1 MAFDRDAFLAAFLNQ
16 MSAGIAENR
25 TKAEEYKEKQE
36 AAYERNQALVQ
47 QRDMRAKR
55 AAELGKQALQ
65 YLPEGA
71 DAKAMVRTA
80 MASGMTGISEFLT
93 KIQAAHANA
102 GLAAGQ
108 RLSVQDVEAVVN
120 MPNIPLVD
128 TSLIDM
134 SLEEFAR
141 QTFGA
146 SAKAA
151 PVEDK
156 SNMLG
161 KLFGFGAK
169 ERVMKQ
175 LRETPAYGDMSVAD
189 VNAAALQSE
198 FNQLSPESVMSL
210 SDIEMFSKKMGFAFA
225 DELSTEY
232 QNATKDRYAD
242 DHVARRVQQFIDK
255 WVTPVA
261 EGGLGK
267 AEADIS
273 PDQLKQVRDAARIE
287 YAQGRILPIIQNNA
301 RQYGGVEGFFRNEA
315 AMAAIEE
322 LMGAKYLKD
331 LKKKYDIED
340 DEEPDVTEDTETDD
354 TITDDIET
362 DDTITDDTETED
374 PIEPEQPETPTAPPL
389 PQDKLRPTSLDE
401 SISNPALGGATSLK
415 AIQRIWDKK
424 YGARYNADGTPI
436 IVEKRPDETEVRKV
450 KRGKVT
456 RTISLASEWD
466 KKYAETHNPDGTP
479 KKFEDD

>member
-1 MAFDRDAFLAAFLNQ
+1 MAFDRDAFLAAFLDQ

-47 QRDMRAKR
+47 QRDIRAKR

-65 YLPEGA
+65 YLPEGV

-128 TSLIDM
+128 TSMIDM

-175 LRETPAYGDMSVAD
+175 LRETPAFGDMSIAD
-189 VNAAALQSE
+189 VNAAAVQSE
-198 FNQLSPESVMSL
+198 FNQLIPDPVMSL

-242 DHVARRVQQFIDK
+242 DHVARRVQQFIDN

-340 DEEPDVTEDTETDD
+340 DEEDTTDPKTLPTTAKPEGAD
-354 TITDDIET
+354 ELLKQ
-362 DDTITDDTETED
+362 
-374 PIEPEQPETPTAPPL
+374 PIEDLMPPVPAKPEVPVTAEPL
-389 PQDKLRPTSLDE
+389 PEDKRRPGGEENQGGFGFASVEQRRWDE
-401 SISNPALGGATSLK
+401 
-415 AIQRIWDKK
+415 K
-424 YGARYNADGTPI
+424 YGDRYNPDGTAI
-436 IVEKRPDETEVRKV
+436 IVERRPRDGIEVTIRKGKRSAKSTTAK
-450 KRGKVT
+450 
-456 RTISLASEWD
+456 EWD
-466 KKYAETHNPDGTP
+466 NKYAKTHNPDGTP